1 MVSWMDRIRLTMEY
15 GAGLLFWGG
24 LFNIVNA
31 VFFSADLIFEY
42 MLLKGGVTAVTL
54 YLNRQFE
61 NRDAVFF
68 YINLGLNRRRMLATV
83 LAVDYLVWV
92 AVIVIKLLIR

>member
-24 LFNIVNA
+24 LFNVVNA

-42 MLLKGGVTAVTL
+42 MLLKG
-54 YLNRQFE
+54 
-61 NRDAVFF
+61 
-68 YINLGLNRRRMLATV
+68 
-83 LAVDYLVWV
+83 
-92 AVIVIKLLIR
+92 